1 MAGGYASPNPKT
13 QPAAGGPAEGIL
25 AADHRHSKDLD
36 TAVEGPASRGPDP
49 GIALWE
55 RGHIIPLVASILGG
69 LLLSLAFPPFRLDL
83 LAWIALI
90 PLLRVIENENRPAF
104 CFLYAASFGAA
115 FFLVD
120 VRWTCRTMMMH
131 GHFSQIAAVGMM
143 LALVGTLSVFPALFG
158 LITCY
163 LANRGLK
170 PAITAPFVF
179 TATEYARGIAFTG
192 FPWDLLGCSQ
202 ASRAVLVQIADIT
215 GIHGVS
221 FVVVLV
227 NVALWEVFKS
237 RLNGGAIPWRSA
249 CACALVLLTALGYGA
264 MRLRAFPSA
273 NNPFGGF
280 GIGVLQGNI
289 PQELKWEVA
298 ARNHTFDVYTKLG
311 GQAVE
316 QGASLLV
323 WPETAAPVLF
333 GSGDLDSR
341 MPGEISKL
349 LGVPMLVGAPST
361 KVVQGRPHYYNS
373 AFLIDS
379 GMLRHRYDKIHLV
392 PFGEYMPLSWLLPL
406 GPGMAAREADYSAG
420 EKMEVM
426 RVQGGPP
433 FSVLICYEAIFPE
446 LARLALTNGARLLV
460 NITNDG
466 WFGDSAAPYQHLT
479 MAGLRSIENRV
490 WLIRAANT
498 GISAAF
504 DPAGRMVASLPLDH
518 EGVFTVRIPT
528 APKAGSFYSRM
539 GDVFAW
545 SCILIC
551 LFFFISTGVQKYTR
565 SGRSDGCSDRGRV
578 SSIRRR
584 TS

>member
-1 MAGGYASPNPKT
+1 LSGGYASLIPKT
-13 QPAAGGPAEGIL
+13 HPAAGGPAEGTL
-25 AADHRHSKDLD
+25 ATDSRHNKDLD
-36 TAVEGPASRGPDP
+36 IAIESSAFQGPDTNIRSRISSP
-49 GIALWE
+49 VIAVLS
-55 RGHIIPLVASILGG
+55 AAMGG

-83 LAWIALI
+83 VAWIALI
-90 PLLRVIENENRPAF
+90 PLLRVIEHEERPAC

-120 VRWTCRTMMMH
+120 VRWTCQTMIIH
-131 GHFSQIAAVGMM
+131 GNFSRIAAAAMM
-143 LALVGTLSVFPALFG
+143 LALVGTLAVFPALFG
-158 LITCY
+158 LVTCY

-179 TATEYARGIAFTG
+179 IATEYARGIALTG

-202 ASRAVLVQIADIT
+202 AGRTVLVQIADIT

-227 NVALWEVFKS
+227 NVALWEVVKS
-237 RLNGGAIPWRSA
+237 KVARSPIPWRA
-249 CACALVLLTALGYGA
+249 VCACALVLLTALGYGA
-264 MRLRAFPSA
+264 LRLRDFPASH
-273 NNPFGGF
+273 NPFNGF

-298 ARNHTFDVYTKLG
+298 ARNHTFDVYRRLG

-316 QGASLLV
+316 QGANLLV

-333 GSGDLDSR
+333 GSPDLDSR
-341 MPGEISKL
+341 RPGEISRL

-361 KVVQGRPHYYNS
+361 KNLGGKPHYYNS

-379 GMLRHRYDKIHLV
+379 GMLRHHYDKIHLV

-420 EKMEVM
+420 ETMEVM
-426 RVQGGPP
+426 TIPGGPS

-446 LARLALTNGARLLV
+446 LARLALTNGARLLI

-466 WFGDSAAPYQHLT
+466 WFGDSAAPYQHLA

-504 DPAGRMVASLPLDH
+504 DPAGRMVASLPLNH
-518 EGVFTVRIPT
+518 EGAFTVKIPA
-528 APKAGSFYSRM
+528 APKAGSFYSRW

-545 SCILIC
+545 SCILVC
-551 LFFFISTGVQKYTR
+551 LFFFISTGIQRYTGK
-565 SGRSDGCSDRGRV
+565 GRS
-578 SSIRRR
+578 
-584 TS
+584 